1 MSLGLIYLID
11 RANRFRTIAAT
22 TLYFLVNTFMRCFLH
37 SWRAPVF
44 IFRVIP
50 MVFVL
55 LLFIVWI
62 FLLFLFLL
70 FLFFSNCGPNTWSRA
85 GLGRDEVHPLIITG
99 LAAWRMLRCT
109 SSLSC
114 PLTLPYHLSLPY
126 LRPFLQHWLDWLEV
140 LIQPPI

>member
-85 GLGRDEVHPLIITG
+85 V
-99 LAAWRMLRCT
+99 LAVT
-109 SSLSC
+109 KSIHSSSLASLLGGC
-114 PLTLPYHLSLPY
+114 FAALP
-126 LRPFLQHWLDWLEV
+126 PFPV
-140 LIQPPI
+140 R